1 MIITIKNDDGESVYD
16 VSKIEDEQKR
26 AGANVSISKIG
37 TLNVL
42 VEALARCKSLA
53 TFLMEIE
60 CNKKEL
66 NLLNTNYPAL
76 NVVAVMLYLSMRMAL
91 LNALVV
97 IHSLQTMRM
106 NQQER

>member
-42 VEALARCKSLA
+42 VEALNYASQGHQNNLEAVLKESPEAVVEQDNEEETSTEEESLN
-53 TFLMEIE
+53 E
-60 CNKKEL
+60 
-66 NLLNTNYPAL
+66 
-76 NVVAVMLYLSMRMAL
+76 VS
-91 LNALVV
+91 
-97 IHSLQTMRM
+97 
-106 NQQER
+106 

>member
-42 VEALARCKSLA
+42 VEALNYASQGHQYTLEA
-53 TFLMEIE
+53 VL
-60 CNKKEL
+60 KES
-66 NLLNTNYPAL
+66 PEAIVEHAEEE
-76 NVVAVMLYLSMRMAL
+76 VVVEDSEDE
-91 LNALVV
+91 
-97 IHSLQTMRM
+97 S
-106 NQQER
+106 

>member
-42 VEALARCKSLA
+42 VEALNYASQGHQNNLEAVLKESPEAVVEQDDEEETSTEEESLN
-53 TFLMEIE
+53 E
-60 CNKKEL
+60 
-66 NLLNTNYPAL
+66 
-76 NVVAVMLYLSMRMAL
+76 VS
-91 LNALVV
+91 
-97 IHSLQTMRM
+97 
-106 NQQER
+106 